1 MGERKGEGDNLPSPR
16 WEGMKGKGDQKV
28 FILSTPTLALP
39 IPRSRP
45 IDRPGR
51 GKGEEIIGGIGLISK
66 LRLEA
71 MKAIHYG
78 WVIVGVGVL
87 VKMTGLGFGRFAY
100 PMLLPSMRESL
111 SFNYSEM
118 GLLSGAIMLGYL
130 LFSLIGGM
138 LATRFGPKRIVIASL
153 LCGALSM
160 FFMSRLSGF
169 SPLLFISFAMG
180 AGAAGSHISI
190 TTLPMVWFE
199 GRRLGRA
206 VGVVTGGTGLGI
218 IVTGLL
224 LPYLLSQL
232 GKEAWRQCWVLLAL
246 ITFLVAVTGWVL
258 LREKPSPITFLAPS
272 LDGDKRPHLS
282 KKESHELTLKAIFI
296 IYFIFGFSYNIYATY
311 FVAYMVEEVRLT
323 AKMAGDIWAIFGWMC
338 MLSGLIWGFLSDRL
352 GRRKALLWNNGIISL
367 SVLLPLLL
375 YQPFFMGF
383 SAFLFGG
390 TFLGTVTV
398 VAASVGDRVGE
409 KRASVYGLVTLIHGT
424 GQFLG
429 TTSGGYLKD
438 VAGTFQ
444 LPLLVS
450 LAGFVFCVILTTLAK
465 KGETTLT
472 LHGSTTL

>member
-1 MGERKGEGDNLPSPR
+1 
-16 WEGMKGKGDQKV
+16 
-28 FILSTPTLALP
+28 
-39 IPRSRP
+39 
-45 IDRPGR
+45 
-51 GKGEEIIGGIGLISK
+51 
-66 LRLEA
+66 

-87 VKMTGLGFGRFAY
+87 VKMTSLGFGRFAY
-100 PMLLPSMRESL
+100 PMLMPSMRGSL
-111 SFNYSEM
+111 GFNYSEM

-160 FFMSRLSGF
+160 FSISRLSEF
-169 SPLLFISFAMG
+169 SPLLFFSFAMG

-190 TTLPMVWFE
+190 TTLPMAWFE
-199 GRRLGRA
+199 EQRLGRA

-224 LPYLLSQL
+224 LPYLLFNL
-232 GKEAWRQCWVLLAL
+232 GKEAWRECWFLLAL
-246 ITFLVAVTGWVL
+246 ITFLVAVIGWVL
-258 LREKPSPITFLAPS
+258 LREKPNLMAFLPPS
-272 LDGDKRPHLS
+272 LDGDNKFHPPKR
-282 KKESHELTLKAIFI
+282 ESHELTLKAIFI
-296 IYFIFGFSYNIYATY
+296 IYFFFGFSYNIYATY
-311 FVAYMVEEVRLT
+311 FVAYMIEEIRLT
-323 AKMAGDIWAIFGWMC
+323 AKTAGDIWAIFGWMC
-338 MLSGLIWGFLSDRL
+338 AGSGLIWGFVSDRL

-390 TFLGTVTV
+390 TFLGTVTII
-398 VAASVGDRVGE
+398 AAAIGDQVSE

-429 TTSGGYLKD
+429 TISGGYLKD
-438 VAGTFQ
+438 LTGSFQ
-444 LPLLVS
+444 LTLIVS
-450 LAGFVFCVILTTLAK
+450 LIGFLLCLALTVINK
-465 KGETTLT
+465 KGERISPTL
-472 LHGSTTL
+472 LQNN